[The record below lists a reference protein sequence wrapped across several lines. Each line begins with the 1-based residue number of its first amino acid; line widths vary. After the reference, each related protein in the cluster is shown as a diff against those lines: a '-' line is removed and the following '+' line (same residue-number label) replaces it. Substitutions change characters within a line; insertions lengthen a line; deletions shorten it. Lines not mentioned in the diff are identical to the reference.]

1 MQSTLKEN
9 YTIELPNDKAATYRV
24 VTFIIALVNVL
35 AFVYLYF
42 NEVNK
47 SSRNFAGFGSIL
59 SITALVFYLGKV
71 YTKNLQT
78 FQIEIAFLILAFTW
92 FICGHTGLFFLM
104 LVFSIFGW
112 YANKK
117 LLLYFD
123 EKGIS
128 YPSFPS
134 KTYTWDAVDFV
145 LLKDGILTIEL
156 KNNRIFQLTLSAE
169 ETARLEEDR
178 FNDFCKGLTIIK

>member
-1 MQSTLKEN
+1 MRDN
-9 YTIELPNDKAATYRV
+9 YQIEIPNDKAATYRV

-35 AFVYLYF
+35 AFAYLYF
-42 NEVNK
+42 NETNK
-47 SSRNFAGFGSIL
+47 SNRNFAGFGSIL
-59 SITALVFYLGKV
+59 SITALVFYCVKI

-92 FICGHTGLFFLM
+92 FICGHSGLFLLM

-117 LLLYFD
+117 LILYFNA
-123 EKGIS
+123 KGIA
-128 YPSFPS
+128 YPSFPP
-134 KTYTWDAVDFV
+134 KTYAWDTVDFV

-156 KNNRIFQLTLSAE
+156 KNNRIFQLTLSPE
-169 ETARLEEDR
+169 ETTGVEEAP
-178 FNDFCKGLTIIK
+178 FNDFCNGLTISKEESP